1 MISAPI
7 PETGVSRTQTSNQLK
22 SSPGACALDNNLT
35 TPAFLG
41 FFFLSPQ
48 ALTSGFSGLGALWES
63 DKTMERT
70 HIEHASNPQYRT
82 VHSMQR
88 NVKSRSEV
96 SCLLAQKAS
105 DKSAWGTAVFS
116 SSFLGRGQDL
126 DETTDFLRSV
136 MEAYSKI

>member
-7 PETGVSRTQTSNQLK
+7 PEPGVSRTQTSNQLK

-48 ALTSGFSGLGALWES
+48 ALTSGSSGLGALWES

-70 HIEHASNPQYRT
+70 HTEHACNTQ
-82 VHSMQR
+82 QR
-88 NVKSRSEV
+88 NMKSRSEV
-96 SCLLAQKAS
+96 SCLLAQKAP

-116 SSFLGRGQDL
+116 SPFLGRGQDL